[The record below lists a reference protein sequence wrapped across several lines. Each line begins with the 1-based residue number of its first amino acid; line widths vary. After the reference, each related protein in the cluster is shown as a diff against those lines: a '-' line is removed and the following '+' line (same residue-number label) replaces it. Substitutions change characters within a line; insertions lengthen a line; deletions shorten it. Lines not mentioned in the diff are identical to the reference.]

1 MRKFGM
7 NNVIASIAKQSL
19 LAFFLAIAFV
29 ACGDDK
35 GSSPNELPDEVAD
48 MDELEDY
55 KCDDSV
61 SGAVVYVKDKRKKY
75 ECDGDHWF
83 ESYNQSKSSSSKKKL
98 SSSSIV
104 SSPVEGTLTD
114 TRDGQTYK
122 TVKIG
127 DQVWMAENL
136 NYETDSSF
144 CYNDSVK
151 YCEKYGR
158 LYRWAAAIGK
168 SESECGYGYTC
179 SLPSGNIQGVCPNGW
194 HLPSN
199 DDWNTLFAIVG
210 DSSVAGTML
219 KSTSGWFNW
228 YKIGNGKDPFG
239 FSALPAGSR
248 NCYGHGEFEGYI
260 AYFWS
265 STEGN
270 GYGYDAYYM
279 SLSYHNDYALL
290 NYCRKHEG
298 FSVRCIRD

>member
-1 MRKFGM
+1 MRK
-7 NNVIASIAKQSL
+7 L
-19 LAFFLAIAFV
+19 FFVLSLAIALV

-35 GSSPNELPDEVAD
+35 GSSPNRLPDEVAD
-48 MDELEDY
+48 MYELEDY
-55 KCDDSV
+55 KCEDSV

-122 TVKIG
+122 TVRIG

-158 LYRWAAAIGK
+158 LYRWAAAVGK
-168 SESECGYGYTC
+168 SESECGSGYTC

-194 HLPSN
+194 HLPSKSE
-199 DDWNTLFAIVG
+199 WETLFNAVG
-210 DSSVAGTML
+210 GLSTAGKEL
-219 KSTSGWFNW
+219 KFTSGWNRRG
-228 YKIGNGKDPFG
+228 YGTDAFG
-239 FSALPAGSR
+239 FSALPAGYRS
-248 NCYGHGEFEGYI
+248 YGGGFYGEGNY
-260 AYFWS
+260 AYFWC
-265 STEGN
+265 STEN
-270 GYGYDAYYM
+270 ESHYAYDIYLYYKID
-279 SLSYHNDYALL
+279 SARLDDYYKYL
-290 NYCRKHEG
+290 G

>member
-1 MRKFGM
+1 MRKLFFGL
-7 NNVIASIAKQSL
+7 S
-19 LAFFLAIAFV
+19 LAIALV

-35 GSSPNELPDEVAD
+35 GSSPNRLPDEVAD
-48 MDELEDY
+48 MYELEDY

-122 TVKIG
+122 TVRIG

-158 LYRWAAAIGK
+158 LYRWAAAVGK

-179 SLPSGNIQGVCPNGW
+179 SLPSGNIQGQVSRNGK
-194 HLPSN
+194 LCS
-199 DDWNTLFAIVG
+199 TLSVGYRRQARSLSSRLDGIAVAMARMLSGSRRSLLATGATVGVSMVRVTTRTSGVLRRTRAI
-210 DSSVAGTML
+210 TRMIYTCTT
-219 KSTSGWFNW
+219 KSTVRDWMTTTSTSVFLFVASGTDICYYSLVNR
-228 YKIGNGKDPFG
+228 KSSG
-239 FSALPAGSR
+239 FMPDFL
-248 NCYGHGEFEGYI
+248 HI
-260 AYFWS
+260 
-265 STEGN
+265 
-270 GYGYDAYYM
+270 
-279 SLSYHNDYALL
+279 
-290 NYCRKHEG
+290 
-298 FSVRCIRD
+298 V

>member
-1 MRKFGM
+1 MRK
-7 NNVIASIAKQSL
+7 L
-19 LAFFLAIAFV
+19 FFVVSFAIALV

-48 MDELEDY
+48 MDELEEY

-61 SGAVVYVKDKRKKY
+61 SGAVVYVKDKLKNY

-122 TVKIG
+122 TVRIG

-158 LYRWAAAIGK
+158 LYRWAAAVGK

-239 FSALPAGSR
+239 FSALPAGRR
-248 NCYGHGEFEGYI
+248 NCYGYGEFEGYF

-279 SLSYHNDYALL
+279 SLSYHDDKARLDG
-290 NYCRKHEG
+290 CRKNGGH
-298 FSVRCIRD
+298 SVRCLKD